1 MRERHCG
8 YRHPDASLADCLVP
22 YGASHVA
29 GTKRPVVSRRI
40 AIIGAGAPA
49 AALMVVCCVGA
60 VFLVKGHVL
69 GRLYN
74 DLVLDNRDHF
84 LPCDRLP
91 TSAEVNRI
99 LGEHQDTV
107 EAIKEV
113 NPGFV
118 FVEIDDWSCSGR
130 ADIVISYASHRD
142 RLAIEKIIGGDTFFG
157 VPYRLRNT

>member
-1 MRERHCG
+1 
-8 YRHPDASLADCLVP
+8 
-22 YGASHVA
+22 
-29 GTKRPVVSRRI
+29 VSRRGRI
-40 AIIGAGAPA
+40 AGAGAAA
-49 AALMVVCCVGA
+49 AALLAACCGVA

-69 GRLYN
+69 GTLYN

-91 TSAEVNRI
+91 TSAEVNRV

-118 FVEIDDWSCSGR
+118 FVEIDDWSCPGR
-130 ADIVISYASHRD
+130 ADIVISYASHQD
-142 RLAIEKIIGGDTFFG
+142 RMAIEEIIGGDTFFG
-157 VPYRLRNT
+157 VPYRLRNI

>member
-1 MRERHCG
+1 MSRGRVTVV
-8 YRHPDASLADCLVP
+8 AAVLA
-22 YGASHVA
+22 VA
-29 GTKRPVVSRRI
+29 M
-40 AIIGAGAPA
+40 AGA
-49 AALMVVCCVGA
+49 CCGLA

-91 TSAEVNRI
+91 TSAEVSRV
-99 LGEHQDTV
+99 LEEHQDTV

-118 FVEIDDWSCSGR
+118 FVEVDDWTCAGR
-130 ADIVISYASHRD
+130 ADIVISYATHRD

>member
-1 MRERHCG
+1 MGRR
-8 YRHPDASLADCLVP
+8 RV
-22 YGASHVA
+22 
-29 GTKRPVVSRRI
+29 TVV
-40 AIIGAGAPA
+40 A
-49 AALMVVCCVGA
+49 AALAVALSAACCGLA

-69 GRLYN
+69 GVLYN

-84 LPCDRLP
+84 LPCDQLP
-91 TSAEVNRI
+91 SGADVSRI
-99 LGEHQDTV
+99 LEEHQDTV
-107 EAIKEV
+107 QYIKEV
-113 NPGFV
+113 HPGFV

>member
-1 MRERHCG
+1 MRR
-8 YRHPDASLADCLVP
+8 
-22 YGASHVA
+22 
-29 GTKRPVVSRRI
+29 TVVSGRGPM
-40 AIIGAGAPA
+40 ACAGAAVVVLLA
-49 AALMVVCCVGA
+49 ACCVAA

-69 GRLYN
+69 GTLYN

-91 TSAEVNRI
+91 TSAEVNRV

-118 FVEIDDWSCSGR
+118 FVEMDDWSCTGR
-130 ADIVISYASHRD
+130 ADIVISYASHQD

>member
-1 MRERHCG
+1 VGRR
-8 YRHPDASLADCLVP
+8 RV
-22 YGASHVA
+22 
-29 GTKRPVVSRRI
+29 TVV
-40 AIIGAGAPA
+40 A
-49 AALMVVCCVGA
+49 AALAVALSAACCGLA

-69 GRLYN
+69 ETFYN
-74 DLVLDNRDHF
+74 DLVMDNRDHF

-91 TSAEVNRI
+91 ISAEVSRV